1 MSTQVSTRKTI
12 KSLTKMPIALYFP
25 GKKTAEDE
33 SAGLSKL
40 TAWIEMV
47 FMEQTLQSIH
57 NLNSLKRKFWDK
69 KHFLYQF
76 CLLKLF
82 KLCILCKVCS
92 INTVLVVADTQSDS
106 IQCLILPKNDS
117 FNIRFKYCFTQDS
130 IQNIVQFKKNLLIQ
144 FKRWFNSIARES
156 LILVE

>member
-12 KSLTKMPIALYFP
+12 KSLTKIPIALYFP
-25 GKKTAEDE
+25 GKQTAEDE

-117 FNIRFKYCFTQDS
+117 FNIRFNIALPKTQFKIFFNSKKICWFNSKDDS
-130 IQNIVQFKKNLLIQ
+130 IQ
-144 FKRWFNSIARES
+144 
-156 LILVE
+156 